1 MIKYLLQNADKFNIN
16 IIDDREHHNR
26 IEFHFSNKILIELNN
41 DCTFYNVETI
51 IYFVEDKSITVTI
64 DDEYTIGY
72 ILNINNIKL
81 IRDKNLK
88 VIYQRR

>member
-1 MIKYLLQNADKFNIN
+1 MIEYLLKNADKFNIG

-26 IEFHFSNKILIELNN
+26 IEFHFSNKVLIELNN
-41 DCTFYNVETI
+41 DCVFYNVEAI

-72 ILNINNIKL
+72 ILDINNIKF
-81 IRDKNLK
+81 IRDKKLTI
-88 VIYQRR
+88 IYKR

>member
-1 MIKYLLQNADKFNIN
+1 MIEYLLKNADKFNID

-26 IEFHFSNKILIELNN
+26 IEFHFSNKVLIELNN
-41 DCTFYNVETI
+41 DCAFYNAEAI

-72 ILNINNIKL
+72 ILDINNIKF
-81 IRDKNLK
+81 IRDKKLTI
-88 VIYQRR
+88 IYKR